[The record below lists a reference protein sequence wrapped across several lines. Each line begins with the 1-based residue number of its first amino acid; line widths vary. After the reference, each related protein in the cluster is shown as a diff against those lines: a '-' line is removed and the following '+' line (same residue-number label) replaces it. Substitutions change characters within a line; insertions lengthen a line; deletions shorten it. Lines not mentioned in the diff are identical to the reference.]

1 MPYSPWRFCIAPMM
15 EYSDRHYRYLW
26 RLMSQNARVYTE
38 MVVTGAILH
47 GDRERFLGFSQE
59 EAQIALQLGGSDPEE
74 LGQCSR
80 IAEQWGYNEVNLNC
94 GCPSDR
100 VQKGKIGAVLM
111 REPELVA
118 ECVAAMKQ
126 HCSIPVTVKHR
137 IGIDDREDY
146 DALAKFVELSADAG
160 SEVFIVHARNA
171 WLKGLSPKQN
181 REVPPLRY
189 EWAARLKR
197 DFPKLCIVVNGG
209 IRDLQAASSFL
220 AQLDGV
226 MLGRAA
232 CDNPWLIS
240 QVDQQLFGDSAP
252 QQSRAEVIKAY
263 AHYASKRIKAGDR
276 PQHIFRHILNLYTGQ
291 PGGKIF
297 RRRITEQ
304 LTARTL
310 NPESLITLVEE
321 HEQEFS
327 ETPMARP

>member
-26 RLMSQNARVYTE
+26 RLMSQHARLYTE

-47 GDRERFLGFSQE
+47 GDRERFLGYNSQE
-59 EAQIALQLGGSDPEE
+59 HPIALQLGGSDPEE
-74 LGQCSR
+74 LGQCAA
-80 IAEQWGYNEVNLNC
+80 IAEQWGYDEVNLNC

-111 REPELVA
+111 KEPELVA

-126 HCSIPVTVKHR
+126 NCSIPVTIKHR
-137 IGIDDREDY
+137 IGIDDSEDY
-146 DALAKFVELSADAG
+146 DGLSHFVERCSQAG

-189 EWAARLKR
+189 DWVDRLKS
-197 DFPKLCIVVNGG
+197 DFPELSIIVNGG
-209 IRDLQAASSFL
+209 IRELDDSAEFLQS
-220 AQLDGV
+220 LDGV

-240 QVDQQLFGDSAP
+240 EVDSVLFGQPAHNR
-252 QQSRAEVIKAY
+252 SRAEVIQAY
-263 AHYASKRIKAGDR
+263 ADYAACRITEGDR
-276 PQHIFRHILNLYTGQ
+276 PQHIFRHILNLYTGR

-297 RRRITEQ
+297 RRRVTEQ
-304 LTARTL
+304 LTARALT
-310 NPESLITLVEE
+310 PESLVSLVHQ

-327 ETPMARP
+327 DSP